1 MSTVSTVS
9 QACPPFRW
17 THPKSPPCPSV
28 SRVCPDL
35 AVSRVWTPS
44 LFLLKKKRLRTRF
57 RDTVDLPEK
66 AGHGRSATFSKLQRD
81 TLWTWRCPGFSAAK
95 RDTVCGHGLTA
106 RFDGTV
112 SGEIGT
118 RLFHVE
124 PTGVQQRRTTKEKTM
139 GMNNAVREVV
149 RPGLLEVDRMLVQL
163 RAQGDADLAN
173 ELTLYRDLAVRSVR
187 RYIDRQARPED
198 TATVRMLTGL
208 QRKEPANG

>member
-1 MSTVSTVS
+1 MTTVSTVS
-9 QACPPFRW
+9 QPCPPFRW
-17 THPKSPPCPSV
+17 THPKSPPCPTV
-28 SRVCPDL
+28 SQACPKS
-35 AVSRVWTPS
+35 AVSRVWRLS
-44 LFLLKKKRLRTRF
+44 LFLLKKKRARTRF
-57 RDTVDLPEK
+57 RDTVNLPEK
-66 AGHGRSATFSKLQRD
+66 RDTVARQRFSKLQRD
-81 TLWTWRCPGFSAAK
+81 TLWTRCRPGFSAAK
-95 RDTVCGHGLTA
+95 RDTLCGHGLTA

-124 PTGVQQRRTTKEKTM
+124 PTGVHRQRTTEETTM

-187 RYIDRQARPED
+187 RYIDRHARPED
-198 TATVRMLTGL
+198 SATVRMLTGL